1 MARKRQ
7 KTFDRMISELFKD
20 EKWLRELKPAE
31 LVRMLQA
38 YRESKELLTGDRRAK
53 ERTIRWIEPEE
64 DQ

>member
-7 KTFDRMISELFKD
+7 KTFERLISELFKD

-31 LVRMLQA
+31 LLRMLQL
-38 YRESKELLTGDRRAK
+38 YRESKELLTGDRRPK
-53 ERTIRWIEPEE
+53 EMNIRWIEPEE